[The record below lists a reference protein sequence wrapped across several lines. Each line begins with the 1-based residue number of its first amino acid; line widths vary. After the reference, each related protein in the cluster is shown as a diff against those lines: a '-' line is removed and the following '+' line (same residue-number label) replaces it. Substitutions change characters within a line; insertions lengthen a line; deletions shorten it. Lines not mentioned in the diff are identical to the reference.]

1 MIFNE
6 DFYEDDTI
14 SKIYSIKYK
23 VNDSRLI
30 LEKELNRRKQ
40 PNFSSQIDF
49 ENFMSKY
56 QTYDVIC
63 FDSSHK
69 QMCRYNNLSEDDLI
83 TTFSYSIKES
93 IVNNYNPVGS
103 VSEIFIDNI
112 ETVEQQSIHKSNN
125 FSELKQF
132 ISENVKS
139 MNELK
144 PKYFENK
151 FLIYHNDIYDEY
163 FSKYDVNE
171 GVVKTF
177 NY

>member
-1 MIFNE
+1 MILNE
-6 DFYEDDTI
+6 DFYEDDII

-23 VNDSRLI
+23 VNDSRPL
-30 LEKELNRRKQ
+30 LENELNRRKQ
-40 PNFSSQIDF
+40 PNFSSQREF
-49 ENFMSKY
+49 EKFLSKY

-63 FDSSHK
+63 FDSSHN
-69 QMCRYNNLSEDDLI
+69 QICRYNNLTEDDLL

-103 VSEIFIDNI
+103 VSEIFIDDI
-112 ETVEQQSIHKSNN
+112 ETVEQQSIHNSNN

-139 MNELK
+139 VNELK

-163 FSKYDVNE
+163 FSKYDINE